1 MIKTVITY
9 FLYFS
14 LALILTYALQYISMG
29 QDTSTVRFSIW
40 HINLFFV
47 IISFTICVTLQ
58 LISLK
63 PELEPQLGYLYLPT
77 VIIKGILFY
86 IIFRNTV
93 FGIESVNNLERL
105 ILGLPLLIS
114 LSLEVYLISKIL
126 KKKTAEIY

>member
-1 MIKTVITY
+1 M
-9 FLYFS
+9 
-14 LALILTYALQYISMG
+14 
-29 QDTSTVRFSIW
+29 
-40 HINLFFV
+40 